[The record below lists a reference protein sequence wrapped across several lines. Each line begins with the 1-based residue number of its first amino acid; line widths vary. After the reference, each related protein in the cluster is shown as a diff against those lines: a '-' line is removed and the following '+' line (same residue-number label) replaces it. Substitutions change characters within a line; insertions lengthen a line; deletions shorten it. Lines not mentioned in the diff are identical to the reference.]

1 MKRFHFTL
9 EALLDLRR
17 RKEDECKQELAKV
30 NTRLLDA
37 QGGLRAIE
45 QEWVELQN
53 SELERRKRGV
63 TPESMGQAVAYRLH
77 LEHKAILQELEIRR
91 IAAEQEQKRH
101 MLVKA
106 TQERKALENLRE
118 RRYEEWR
125 KIANRAEAKT
135 IDDLCQIQYVRNLR
149 AAG

>member
-9 EALLDLRR
+9 EALLDQRC
-17 RKEDECKQELAKV
+17 RKEDACKQELAKV
-30 NTRLLDA
+30 NSRLLES

-45 QEWVELQN
+45 QEWVDLQT
-53 SELERRKRGV
+53 SEVERRKMGA

-91 IAAEQEQKRH
+91 IVAEQEQKRQ

-106 TQERKALENLRE
+106 TQEKKALENLRE

-125 KIANRAEAKT
+125 KAANRAEAKAV
-135 IDDLCQIQYVRNLR
+135 DDLCQIQYVRNLR
-149 AAG
+149 AAE